1 MSDFGGGQSRNGK
14 EMVQGHIRGAWAI
27 YITDRSF
34 SAGRETENRSKIGR
48 IYKIDKIQIA
58 EMIFPIDNANISV
71 YNGRKRKKKEISG
84 FSLIKVW
91 QYPREMVARYM
102 SYIVQYIS
110 SYGGKSK

>member
-14 EMVQGHIRGAWAI
+14 EMVQGHIRGAWTI

-34 SAGRETENRSKIGR
+34 SSRREKGEQRKTGGIC
-48 IYKIDKIQIA
+48 KIDKKREYKRNFLLTLSTAACIM
-58 EMIFPIDNANISV
+58 EE
-71 YNGRKRKKKEISG
+71 NGRKKKYLG